1 MANGTR
7 TDLAL
12 RRVTGIA
19 SRVCVDARLYRL
31 SWARWRMAGRT
42 SLSRFTFTLV
52 VRRVVKLHVKALDK
66 LCRKDFHRR
75 LIRTETR
82 MADRAHRPVIVRC
95 LIGYKLIEVAAN
107 ARIVAGVFEGFGF
120 SITPVT

>member
-1 MANGTR
+1 MTFVAAHALTCGVVAMPENCLESIIRLQRPAVRRQGVANGTR

-12 RRVTGIA
+12 RRVTSVA
-19 SRVCVDARLYRL
+19 SSVRVDARLYRL

-75 LIRTETR
+75 L
-82 MADRAHRPVIVRC
+82 V
-95 LIGYKLIEVAAN
+95 
-107 ARIVAGVFEGFGF
+107 
-120 SITPVT
+120 